1 MNLVVITGELADDAK
16 EFATKTGKFF
26 SKFSVKN
33 VTVNGKYTST
43 VYVPVLCFGKAAESV
58 KVAQAGSRCEVQ
70 GSLSSRKNET
80 TGKYELSVQAD
91 RVSVQ
96 SAGTS
101 PVIPQVS
108 DFDTDIPF

>member
-43 VYVPVLCFGKAAESV
+43 VYVPVVCFGKSAESV
-58 KVAQAGSRCEVQ
+58 RGVKAGTRCEVQ
-70 GSLSSRKNET
+70 GSLVSRKNET
-80 TGKYELSVQAD
+80 TGKYEISVQAD
-91 RVSVQ
+91 KVNVSSHATQ
-96 SAGTS
+96 AM
-101 PVIPQVS
+101 IPQ
-108 DFDTDIPF
+108 FTDSEDVPF

>member
-1 MNLVVITGELADDAK
+1 M
-16 EFATKTGKFF
+16 
-26 SKFSVKN
+26 
-33 VTVNGKYTST
+33 TVNGKYTST
-43 VYVPVLCFGKAAESV
+43 VYVPVLCFGKTAESV
-58 KVAQAGSRCEVQ
+58 KGAQAGSRCEVR

-96 SAGTS
+96 SAGTN

-108 DFDTDIPF
+108 DFDTDIAFDF